1 MSRRW
6 CRRPRSPPCALR
18 SGAADDRPARAIIS
32 GNHPVP
38 PEDPLLDIIFLLE
51 RLESLIATG
60 RSLPLTRNVV
70 VDRDAVLDLV
80 DQLRVAIP
88 EEVRAAKRINS
99 EGERIIEKAD
109 EEATRIIGR
118 AQEQAAFL
126 IGERGLLELAEE
138 EGRRIIGEAQDA
150 GDEVRA
156 GADEYAL
163 QILSTLEGEVT
174 RALAGIQKGMAVLD
188 DRRAELVEAEEAEAE
203 VDEDDEGEPMDD
215 EGEDEDAPHPAYR

>member
-1 MSRRW
+1 
-6 CRRPRSPPCALR
+6 
-18 SGAADDRPARAIIS
+18 
-32 GNHPVP
+32 
-38 PEDPLLDIIFLLE
+38 
-51 RLESLIATG
+51 
-60 RSLPLTRNVV
+60 V

-99 EGERIIEKAD
+99 EGERIIEKAE
-109 EEATRIIGR
+109 EEATRIVSR

-163 QILSTLEGEVT
+163 QILATLEAEVT
-174 RALAGIQKGMAVLD
+174 KALAGIQKGMAVLD
-188 DRRAELVEAEEAEAE
+188 DRRADLAEAEAEEAEASD
-203 VDEDDEGEPMDD
+203 VDEDDDADEPMDD
-215 EGEDEDAPHPAYR
+215 EGEDEDARHPAYR

>member
-1 MSRRW
+1 M
-6 CRRPRSPPCALR
+6 
-18 SGAADDRPARAIIS
+18 AAGDRPARAIIQ

-38 PEDPLLDIIFLLE
+38 PEDPPLDIIFLLE
-51 RLESLIATG
+51 RLESLVATG
-60 RSLPLTRNVV
+60 RSLPLTRSAV

-99 EGERIIEKAD
+99 EGERIIEKAE
-109 EEATRIIGR
+109 EEATRIVSR

-126 IGERGLLELAEE
+126 IAERGLLELAEE

-163 QILSTLEGEVT
+163 QILATLEAEVT
-174 RALAGIQKGMAVLD
+174 KALAGIQKGMAVLD
-188 DRRAELVEAEEAEAE
+188 DRRADLADAEAEEAEASD
-203 VDEDDEGEPMDD
+203 VDEDEDDEPMDD
-215 EGEDEDAPHPAYR
+215 EGEGEDARHPAYR

>member
-1 MSRRW
+1 
-6 CRRPRSPPCALR
+6 
-18 SGAADDRPARAIIS
+18 
-32 GNHPVP
+32 V
-38 PEDPLLDIIFLLE
+38 
-51 RLESLIATG
+51 
-60 RSLPLTRNVV
+60 PLTRNVV

-109 EEATRIIGR
+109 EEATRIISR

-163 QILSTLEGEVT
+163 QILGTLESEVT
-174 RALAGIQKGMAVLD
+174 KALAGIQKGMAVLD
-188 DRRAELVEAEEAEAE
+188 DRRAELAEGEAAA
-203 VDEDDEGEPMDD
+203 VDDEPYEDDDSGEPLD
-215 EGEDEDAPHPAYR
+215 EEDEDAPHPAYR